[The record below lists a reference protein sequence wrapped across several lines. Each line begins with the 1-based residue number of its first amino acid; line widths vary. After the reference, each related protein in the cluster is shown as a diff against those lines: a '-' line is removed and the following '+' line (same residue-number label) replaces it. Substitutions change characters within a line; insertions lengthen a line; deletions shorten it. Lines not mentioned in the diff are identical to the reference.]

1 MQVHEAANMA
11 IETAN
16 PMSTVYEL
24 ARTMARC
31 GVGFIPIVE
40 DGQLKGVVTDRDLVV
55 RCLAENRDPLHTD
68 AFDIMS
74 GPPGWISAD
83 ADIEAAASEMIDKN
97 VRRLVVKNQNGRCVG
112 VLSLDDIAMATKGD
126 NTVGKVLCRVAPKIP
141 ETVGMNLGDFD
152 YEE

>member
-16 PMSTVYEL
+16 PLATVYEL
-24 ARTMARC
+24 ARTMTRC

-40 DGQLKGVVTDRDLVV
+40 KGELKGVVTDRDLVV

-74 GPPGWISAD
+74 GPPSWISAD
-83 ADIEAAASEMIDKN
+83 ANIEHAASVMIDKN
-97 VRRLVVKNQNGRCVG
+97 VRRLVVKNQSGRCVG
-112 VLSLDDIAMATKGD
+112 VLSLDDIAKATKGGG
-126 NTVGKVLCRVAPKIP
+126 TVGTVLRNVAPQVP
-141 ETVGMNLGDFD
+141 ETVGLNLSEFD